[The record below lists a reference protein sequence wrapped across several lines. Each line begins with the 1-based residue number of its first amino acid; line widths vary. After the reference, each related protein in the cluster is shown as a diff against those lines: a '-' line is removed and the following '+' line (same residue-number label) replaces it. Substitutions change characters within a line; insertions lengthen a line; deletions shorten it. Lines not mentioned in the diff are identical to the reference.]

1 MPPSKESQ
9 KIAGAFVKYAKT
21 GDKSLIEEYKL
32 AELELTIIQ
41 YSADKCFPHYSAMER
56 RINELKEIGKEQR
69 TIKEKWK
76 DRIIGFFFGLG
87 VSVIAGLL
95 LHLLLKK

>member
-9 KIAGAFVKYAKT
+9 KIAGIFAEYAKRSK
-21 GDKSLIEEYKL
+21 KSLIECYTLE
-32 AELELTIIQ
+32 ELELTLIQ

-56 RINELKEIGKEQR
+56 RINELKEKDKEKK
-69 TIKEKWK
+69 TKKEKWK
-76 DRIIGFFFGLG
+76 DRIIGFIFGIAI
-87 VSVIAGLL
+87 SVIGGIL